1 MKYSPSKKLF
11 YPKNKLTK
19 YKNLPSDLINVDR
32 ETFINAVNISDDK
45 EITIKNNELVIVS
58 KIHNDKTDT
67 LNTLN
72 TINTINTIN
81 TLNTITEQYIYD
93 VISVKYN
100 FRSIG
105 DYVGYPNKFRKIA
118 EALGKWKADVW
129 TYTEKQIELI
139 KNDKLKD
146 LDINKYKEKLPV
158 FKKPK

>member
-1 MKYSPSKKLF
+1 MQQLHGVQWVTNMKYSPSKKLF

-67 LNTLN
+67 LNT
-72 TINTINTIN
+72 
-81 TLNTITEQYIYD
+81 QYIYD